1 MSRIQGL
8 GGALHV
14 PGYDISADDNA
25 FRREKE
31 EVIRCMVLFH
41 LVSNP
46 GTKCNTSYFTR
57 PRKKKSTGRAGFTRG
72 PLTRN
77 SKDRQGGIGAQQIS
91 LICTLRQIVR
101 KHQDN
106 ANSNSRQY

>member
-57 PRKKKSTGRAGFTRG
+57 PRKKNSPGERVSREGLFHVTRKTGREALGH
-72 PLTRN
+72 
-77 SKDRQGGIGAQQIS
+77 SKYRSFVRSDR
-91 LICTLRQIVR
+91 L
-101 KHQDN
+101 
-106 ANSNSRQY
+106 